1 MTDGEKI
8 RSHRDRL
15 GWTQAEAASHLGMSR
30 RAYIDAEQDA
40 RSRPLRRYELAGI
53 LALFERAPRPTRSR
67 LTKGGT
73 V

>member
-8 RSHRDRL
+8 HSQRERL

-53 LALFERAPRPTRSR
+53 LALFERAKKDARPSR
-67 LTKGGT
+67 
-73 V
+73 

>member
-1 MTDGEKI
+1 MTTGEKI
-8 RSHRDRL
+8 RSHRERL

-53 LALFERAPRPTRSR
+53 LALFERAKKDARSGR
-67 LTKGGT
+67 
-73 V
+73 

>member
-1 MTDGEKI
+1 MTNGDKI

-40 RSRPLRRYELAGI
+40 RSRPLRRYELHGI
-53 LALFERAPRPTRSR
+53 LDLLRLAKKDARPSR
-67 LTKGGT
+67 
-73 V
+73 